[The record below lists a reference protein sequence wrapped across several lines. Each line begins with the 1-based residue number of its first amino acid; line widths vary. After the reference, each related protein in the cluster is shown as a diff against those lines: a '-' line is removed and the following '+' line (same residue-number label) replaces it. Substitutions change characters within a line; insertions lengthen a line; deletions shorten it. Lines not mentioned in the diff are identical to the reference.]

1 MEAVPCSGRQ
11 AWSIY
16 KKQPVSSRPP
26 GSLPQAPALA
36 SLDDKLSPV
45 SQVNPFLP
53 RLLSVSTLPQKPN

>member
-26 GSLPQAPALA
+26 RFLPQAPALA
-36 SLDDKLSPV
+36 SLDDKLSPEP
-45 SQVNPFLP
+45 SKSFPP
-53 RLLSVSTLPQKPN
+53 KVSTLPQKPN